1 MKQADLERHVR
12 RMAWAEPRAD
22 LRSRVLT
29 AAVIGPARI
38 TWSDRVWF
46 SRGWRLAAVAT
57 AVGAIAIDS
66 LWGTR
71 DVPPVPPVARTLAEV
86 QAIDDVGREIG
97 LPEDLSASLARRTLI
112 ADSRRD
118 ASDAQ
123 GRLALEAVTR
133 EGERR

>member
-1 MKQADLERHVR
+1 MKQADLERRVR
-12 RMAWAEPRAD
+12 QMTWLAPAAD
-22 LRSRVLT
+22 LRVRVL
-29 AAVIGPARI
+29 AAGVMGPARI

-66 LWGTR
+66 LWGTG
-71 DVPPVPPVARTLAEV
+71 DVPPVLPVAPTLAEV
-86 QAIDDVGREIG
+86 QAIDDVGRDIG

-112 ADSRRD
+112 ADSRREGR
-118 ASDAQ
+118 DAQ
-123 GRLALEAVTR
+123 GRLALETMTR